1 MFGFFRRRPRASE
14 LFVLNGLVCL
24 VWSVVWLFVRH
35 ELLLEYFY
43 FSQLLA
49 LTHLVTL
56 GFLTSLMMGVLH
68 RLSPSLL
75 NVEPRS
81 EGVTRW
87 QLVLL
92 LIGSWGMITHF
103 WIGEWTGMSWS
114 TFLVW
119 VASILQLWNFAGLFA
134 TAKKDRWLRR
144 IVAAALVNFFLA
156 ASLGVS
162 LGLLKAY
169 DVLPSFFAPDYL
181 DNVFAHAHLAAFG
194 WITMMILGFEL
205 KLVPTTGMGSRSLAA
220 RFWLMQL
227 GTLGL
232 AGSFLAGIPVLPFAL
247 MLAVAV
253 SWHLLGPA
261 RALLSGKAREW
272 ELVPLLFLLLAAVL
286 GVCLALGVPETE
298 DPARGR
304 IQLAYGFLALFGF
317 MVSTVVSVAFKLFP
331 MWVWKERFEPDFGKQ
346 PVPAMKEL
354 VSLPLRIAANLM
366 VFGSS
371 AGTTLGIL
379 FESPTTLF
387 VATAA
392 IAVGVGCF
400 VVNVA
405 RVVRWALLEI
415 EFHPSAADIEKF
427 ERMWG
432 QS

>member
-1 MFGFFRRRPRASE
+1 
-14 LFVLNGLVCL
+14 
-24 VWSVVWLFVRH
+24 
-35 ELLLEYFY
+35 
-43 FSQLLA
+43 
-49 LTHLVTL
+49 
-56 GFLTSLMMGVLH
+56 
-68 RLSPSLL
+68 
-75 NVEPRS
+75 
-81 EGVTRW
+81 
-87 QLVLL
+87 
-92 LIGSWGMITHF
+92 
-103 WIGEWTGMSWS
+103 MS
-114 TFLVW
+114 
-119 VASILQLWNFAGLFA
+119 
-134 TAKKDRWLRR
+134 
-144 IVAAALVNFFLA
+144 AAALVNFFLA

-181 DNVFAHAHLAAFG
+181 DNIFAHAHLAAFG

-253 SWHLLGPA
+253 SWHALGSA

-298 DPARGR
+298 NPARGR

-366 VFGSS
+366 VFGGS

-415 EFHPSAADIEKF
+415 EFHPSATGHREVRKNVGSVLNNLTRSCPKQLAE
-427 ERMWG
+427 
-432 QS
+432 SSC